1 MSLGLMA
8 VLAAIGIIGAIAVRV
23 RRLMPHLNVLIPW
36 LAQVGL
42 SVFCILWCI
51 IFMKISHDATE
62 VPSPM
67 GNAHHHELLPQ
78 LRRVPRLHGRADEPG
93 GLAARTEGEAHLM
106 TPSPSAAATPAPGGP
121 ALRRLLQALESTV
134 LGQPHVVADLVTAFL
149 ARGHVLLEG
158 VPGVAKTLTARSI
171 ASALGLGFTRVQFT
185 PDLMPSDILGTNV
198 FRPQDN
204 AFQLVKGPVFT
215 EVLVADEINRTPPK
229 TQAALLE
236 AMEERQVTIDGT
248 THPLPPHFFVVAT
261 QNPLE
266 LEGTYPL
273 PEAQLDRFLMR
284 VRVGYPPPEAELDMV
299 RGFHQREGKSALVER
314 VLDAPDPRW
323 SCRRGPRASPA
334 TSPCSPTWCSSSARR
349 APTPAC
355 GWVPHRARPRRCWR
369 RPRPARPSTA
379 ADFVTPDDVKA
390 VCPSVLNHR
399 LLLKAEAE
407 VEGLTAD
414 DVLRQTL
421 ERVQVPR

>member
-1 MSLGLMA
+1 
-8 VLAAIGIIGAIAVRV
+8 
-23 RRLMPHLNVLIPW
+23 
-36 LAQVGL
+36 
-42 SVFCILWCI
+42 
-51 IFMKISHDATE
+51 
-62 VPSPM
+62 
-67 GNAHHHELLPQ
+67 
-78 LRRVPRLHGRADEPG
+78 
-93 GLAARTEGEAHLM
+93 M
-106 TPSPSAAATPAPGGP
+106 TPSPSAAAAPPSGDP
-121 ALRRLLQALESTV
+121 PLRRLLQALESTV
-134 LGQPHVVADLVTAFL
+134 LGQPQVVADLVTAFL

-248 THPLPPHFFVVAT
+248 THPLPAHFFVVAT

-299 RGFHQREGKSALVER
+299 RGFHQRAGKAAQVER
-314 VLDAPDPRW
+314 VLDTPTLLELQARAASVACDESVLAYAVRLIRETRANPRV
-323 SCRRGPRASPA
+323 RLGASPR
-334 TSPCSPTWCSSSARR
+334 SAQALLAAAKAR
-349 APTPAC
+349 AALN
-355 GWVPHRARPRRCWR
+355 GG
-369 RPRPARPSTA
+369 
-379 ADFVTPDDVKA
+379 DFVTPDDVKA

>member
-1 MSLGLMA
+1 
-8 VLAAIGIIGAIAVRV
+8 
-23 RRLMPHLNVLIPW
+23 
-36 LAQVGL
+36 
-42 SVFCILWCI
+42 
-51 IFMKISHDATE
+51 
-62 VPSPM
+62 
-67 GNAHHHELLPQ
+67 
-78 LRRVPRLHGRADEPG
+78 
-93 GLAARTEGEAHLM
+93 M
-106 TPSPSAAATPAPGGP
+106 TPLARLTAT
-121 ALRRLLQALESTV
+121 LEGTV
-134 LGQPHVVADLVTAFL
+134 LGQQHVVADLVTAFL

-158 VPGVAKTLTARSI
+158 VPGVAKTLTARSM
-171 ASALGLGFTRVQFT
+171 AAALGLQFTRVQFT

-198 FRPQDN
+198 FNPAEN
-204 AFQLVKGPVFT
+204 AFKLMRGPLFT

-248 THPLPPHFFVVAT
+248 TWPLPPHFFVVAT

-284 VRVGYPPPEAELDMV
+284 VRVGYPGADAELAML
-299 RGFHQREGKSALVER
+299 RGFHQREGRASSVSR
-314 VLDAPDPRW
+314 VLDTATLLELQA
-323 SCRRGPRASPA
+323 RASRVASDDSILAYVVQLTRETRSNPRVRLGA
-334 TSPCSPTWCSSSARR
+334 SPRSAQALLAAAKAR
-349 APTPAC
+349 AALM
-355 GWVPHRARPRRCWR
+355 G
-369 RPRPARPSTA
+369 

-390 VCPSVLNHR
+390 VVPSVLNHR

-407 VEGLTAD
+407 VEGVTAD

>member
-1 MSLGLMA
+1 MTTSSSPA
-8 VLAAIGIIGAIAVRV
+8 TALASS
-23 RRLMPHLNVLIPW
+23 
-36 LAQVGL
+36 Q
-42 SVFCILWCI
+42 
-51 IFMKISHDATE
+51 
-62 VPSPM
+62 
-67 GNAHHHELLPQ
+67 
-78 LRRVPRLHGRADEPG
+78 
-93 GLAARTEGEAHLM
+93 
-106 TPSPSAAATPAPGGP
+106 GGP
-121 ALRRLLQALESTV
+121 ALQRLLDALKNTV

-158 VPGVAKTLTARSI
+158 VPGVAKTLTARSM
-171 ASALGLGFTRVQFT
+171 AAALGLEFTRVQFT

-198 FRPQDN
+198 FRPQEN
-204 AFQLVKGPVFT
+204 AFHLVKGPVFT

-248 THPLPPHFFVVAT
+248 THVLPPHFFVVAT

-299 RGFHQREGKSALVER
+299 RAFHQRQGRAAQVER
-314 VLDAPDPRW
+314 VLDAATLTQLQAQAASVACDESVLAYTVRLIRETRANPRV
-323 SCRRGPRASPA
+323 RLGASPR
-334 TSPCSPTWCSSSARR
+334 SAQALLAAAKAR
-349 APTPAC
+349 AALN
-355 GWVPHRARPRRCWR
+355 G
-369 RPRPARPSTA
+369 S
-379 ADFVTPDDVKA
+379 DFVTPDDVKA